1 MNATLTGKTSSERLV
16 QLFFVI
22 IPVLGFIARL
32 GLGMARLDQP
42 ISDPDQYLPFARS
55 LWLGEGFVY
64 NGLHTAYRP
73 PLYPILL
80 APIVGLIGTETIFQA
95 VLLVVQ
101 SVLGAITVWLAMSI
115 SRTLLAATQANSASQ
130 KVFVSMAGILVA
142 FDPVLV
148 MQASLPMTETLA
160 ALLVTFG
167 LFWAVRS
174 RYIATGFVFGLAGLC
189 RPSLLA
195 CSTLVILARLVAFNR
210 SEFKRNLS
218 DCLKMG
224 IAIVVVICPWA
235 IRNWMIFGEPVWTTT
250 HGGYTFALANNSV
263 YYEDVLFGPPG
274 SVWKDGP
281 RQQAWMESIG
291 PATVGLTEPEADRRL
306 KSITW
311 EFIQS
316 RPIDFLYA
324 CVDRHLRFWAV
335 APSAVVYSSKIRLVS
350 ALWTIPFW
358 VAAVLGAIKNK
369 SWKWPNLAVISS
381 IAGLSAVHSVY
392 WTDIRMRA
400 PIVPAVAILGS
411 LGMSYVVG
419 QKLGRRQSHS

>member
-1 MNATLTGKTSSERLV
+1 MNATIMDKTSSGRISTYL
-16 QLFFVI
+16 LFLPLMGFV
-22 IPVLGFIARL
+22 ARL
-32 GLGMARLDQP
+32 CLGLARLDQP
-42 ISDPDQYLPFARS
+42 MTDPDQYLPFAQS

-64 NGLHTAYRP
+64 NGLQTAYRP
-73 PLYPILL
+73 PLYPVLL
-80 APIVGLIGTETIFQA
+80 APIVGLIGTETVFQA

-115 SRTLLAATQANSASQ
+115 SRTLLDTFQERYASLNTP
-130 KVFVSMAGILVA
+130 VLFAGIWTA

-160 ALLVTFG
+160 AVLVTFG
-167 LFWAVRS
+167 LFWSIRNKFITAGV
-174 RYIATGFVFGLAGLC
+174 VFGLAGLC

-210 SEFKRNLS
+210 TEFKRNLF

-224 IAIVVVICPWA
+224 TAIVVVICPWA

-250 HGGYTFALANNSV
+250 HGGYTFALANNPV

-274 SVWKDGP
+274 SVWTDGP

-311 EFIQS
+311 EFIKF

-324 CVDRHLRFWAV
+324 CLDRQLRFWAV
-335 APSAVVYSSKIRLVS
+335 APSAVVYSSKVRLVS
-350 ALWTIPFW
+350 ALWTVPFW
-358 VAAVLGAIKNK
+358 MLAVLGGIGKK

-419 QKLGRRQSHS
+419 QKLGRRESHS